1 MPDTIQTGLL
11 QNTKDYSSFGYW
23 INGIDVT
30 QQNLNQLNP
39 YTKGVARLFMFTPPY
54 FMQSYYPDL
63 TRQFKSYVETGITKM
78 NGIQNLSVEFND
90 FEGGFAGQVFRTVK
104 LVKDDTTSFSIAL
117 YEQSGSPVRQFI
129 DTWVTGTRDPRSG
142 VAHYHNSGIS
152 YGEKN
157 HTAEFIYY
165 VMDPTAQQIEYA
177 CMFACCFPTSVPKD
191 HLNFDAGDR
200 DNALIELEFNCVK
213 YESRYINQVATW
225 YMNAD
230 KITYNYIDFNPGI
243 QAKDVTAAYS
253 LNLK

>member
-1 MPDTIQTGLL
+1 MPNTIQTGLL
-11 QNTKDYSSFGYW
+11 RNTKDYSSFGYW

-63 TRQFKSYVETGITKM
+63 TRQFKSYVETGITKV
-78 NGIQNLSVEFND
+78 NGIGDLSVEFND

-104 LVKDDTTSFSIAL
+104 LVKDDTTSFTISL
-117 YEQSGSPVRQFI
+117 YEQSGSPVREFL

-142 VAHYHNSGIS
+142 VAHYHNSGIA

-165 VMDPTAQQIEYA
+165 VMDPTAQHIEYA
-177 CMFACCFPTSVPKD
+177 CMFAAAFPTSVPKQ

-200 DNALIELEFNCVK
+200 DNALLDIEFNTVK
-213 YESRYINQVATW
+213 YESRYINQIATW

-230 KITYNYIDFNPGI
+230 KINYNYQDFNPGVT
-243 QAKDVTAAYS
+243 QKDVTSAYS
-253 LNLK
+253 LNLA